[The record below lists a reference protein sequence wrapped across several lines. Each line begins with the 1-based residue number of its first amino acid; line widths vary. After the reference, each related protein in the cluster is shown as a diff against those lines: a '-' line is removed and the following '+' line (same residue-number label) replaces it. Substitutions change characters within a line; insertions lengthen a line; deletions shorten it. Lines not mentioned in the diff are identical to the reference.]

1 MRLLLLLLGIK
12 AVKEGF
18 FLSRV
23 RHEFP
28 LLPPPSVDLGV
39 PLESPDGNSRLIF
52 IGNGCA
58 SNCVGRV
65 DVINSVGE
73 IMLISFL
80 RYRKYFGK
88 FMMVNT

>member
-1 MRLLLLLLGIK
+1 LGIN
-12 AVKEGF
+12 AVKEDF

-28 LLPPPSVDLGV
+28 RLPPPSVDLGV
-39 PLESPDGNSRLIF
+39 PLDSPDGNSRLIF
-52 IGNGCA
+52 IVNGCA
-58 SNCVGRV
+58 SNCVGKA

-80 RYRKYFGK
+80 TYGKYFGK
-88 FMMVNT
+88 FMIVNT